1 MLVVAVAATAP
12 EECQPKGGI
21 HQHQPQYHVIA
32 PMFPGENNATWPG
45 GVNDANGIFRRD
57 GVWHVFH
64 QCDGGPAVRIGAR
77 WPWLSTTYS
86 NVYAC
91 VCVSLRVRAVAVKAQ
106 LVSLACVLLAAD
118 LRRARLAAAAGRAP
132 IRTATRPRHGGS
144 TPGGTMTLTSFWP
157 VFAHFLA
164 PPRTRRVLCST

>member
-1 MLVVAVAATAP
+1 MVLEVWVLVVAVAATAP

-91 VCVSLRVRAVAVKAQ
+91 VCVSLRCGLGPSQPPPQGAPYGGRPQGGHKRVR
-106 LVSLACVLLAAD
+106 
-118 LRRARLAAAAGRAP
+118 LR
-132 IRTATRPRHGGS
+132 
-144 TPGGTMTLTSFWP
+144 P
-157 VFAHFLA
+157 VG
-164 PPRTRRVLCST
+164 P